1 MFNKE
6 EWCHEGAEERINE
19 ILTERGMTR
28 KELAKK
34 AGMSYGNVCRV
45 LGKNRKNHSVGAS
58 DDFLRKVIRALDV
71 DPMWVLFGIRREG
84 A

>member
-1 MFNKE
+1 MYNDEK
-6 EWCHEGAEERINE
+6 WCHEGSEDRILQ
-19 ILTERGMTR
+19 ILDEKGMTR
-28 KELAKK
+28 KELAEK

-45 LGKNRKNHSVGAS
+45 LGKKHSVGAT
-58 DDFLRKVIRALDV
+58 DDFLRKCIRALDV